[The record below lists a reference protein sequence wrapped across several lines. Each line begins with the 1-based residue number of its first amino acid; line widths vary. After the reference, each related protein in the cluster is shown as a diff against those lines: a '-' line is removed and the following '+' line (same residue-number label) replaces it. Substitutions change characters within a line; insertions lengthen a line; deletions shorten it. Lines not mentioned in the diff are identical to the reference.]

1 MGDLIMNQEKKMENS
16 IDETLNTIS
25 HGASFFLAT
34 VGFIL
39 LLIKGQSQHH
49 HFELLSYFIY
59 SVSIILLFL
68 FSTLFHNLRPQR
80 ENDFITTFN
89 HSSIYILLAGT
100 ATPFC
105 LLTIGGAWGTWTL
118 LIIYF
123 LAICGICLKID
134 RFDFQFRPI
143 LEIAIYTL
151 LTIAYLVMIQ
161 LLFNQLARI
170 PLYLVIAG
178 SLLYLSSA
186 ILYKLRLRHSLSLGK
201 FISFIAC
208 TLIWFAIY
216 LFL

>member
-1 MGDLIMNQEKKMENS
+1 MNQEKKIENS
-16 IDETLNTIS
+16 IDDTLNTIS

-39 LLIKGQSQHH
+39 LLIKGNSHHH

-68 FSTLFHNLRPQR
+68 FSTIFHNLRPQR

-89 HSSIYILLAGT
+89 RSSIYILLAGT

-118 LIIYF
+118 FSIYF
-123 LAICGICLKID
+123 LVICGVFLKIE
-134 RFDFQFRPI
+134 RFDFSFRPI
-143 LEIAIYTL
+143 IEILIYIFLTL
-151 LTIAYLVMIQ
+151 AYLLMIQ
-161 LLFNQLARI
+161 LLFNQLGRI
-170 PLYLVIAG
+170 PLYLVISG
-178 SLLYLSSA
+178 SLLYLTSA
-186 ILYKLRLRHSLSLGK
+186 ILYTLRLRHSLSIGK
-201 FISFIAC
+201 FISFIAS

>member
-1 MGDLIMNQEKKMENS
+1 MNQEKKMENA

-49 HFELLSYFIY
+49 NLELLSYFIY

-68 FSTLFHNLRPQR
+68 FSTLFHNLQPQK

-89 HSSIYILLAGT
+89 RSSIYILLAGT

-105 LLTIGGAWGTWTL
+105 LLVIQGTWGFWTL
-118 LIIYF
+118 FTIYL
-123 LAICGICLKID
+123 LAFCGILLKID
-134 RFDFQFRPI
+134 RLDFTFRPI
-143 LEIAIYTL
+143 VEGVLYTFFTL
-151 LTIAYLVMIQ
+151 AYLVMIQ

-201 FISFIAC
+201 FLSFIAS

-216 LFL
+216 LFA